1 MYDIPDP
8 YRIPA
13 LPRPAEPATTV
24 ERGVKELHRL
34 QANLARNLKARMLKL
49 GWTVS
54 RGLAKGRPNIQRLA
68 MEARISWQNTA
79 RVLAGKQWP
88 SPEVLER
95 LAQAVGVAESDLIA
109 DE

>member
-1 MYDIPDP
+1 MSDPDP
-8 YRIPA
+8 FRIPP
-13 LPRPAEPATTV
+13 LPSPPEPATTV
-24 ERGVKELHRL
+24 EHGDKELHRL

-49 GWTVS
+49 GWVVP
-54 RGLAKGRPNIQRLA
+54 RGLAEGKPNTQRLA

-95 LAQAVGVAESDLIA
+95 LAQAVGMAESDLIA